1 MKKTKILFFLAGL
14 HGGGAQRVAM
24 TILRKLDKKR
34 FDITLVLVIKSG
46 DYVDMI
52 PKNINVIDLN
62 LKKTIF
68 SHFKIRKIIQ
78 ELQPNIVFSTLF
90 RTHNI
95 IYLSLL
101 GIKKKPLVVL
111 RSQNSPKLV
120 LENNQLGILAKFLLE
135 KAYNNADMIVAQTPE
150 MKSEIIKYHN
160 IDGNK
165 IEVFL
170 NPIDTELIEK
180 KINEIENPF
189 DNNRINIVAAGR
201 LTWQKGFDILVQSFK
216 YIIDKD
222 NNYFLHI
229 IGNDDGE
236 KENIQQMI
244 YDLSLENNIKLWGF
258 QKNPYKFFYYAD
270 LFVLSSRW
278 EGLPNAVLENLYLKK
293 PVVVTKCIPFMEQL
307 VKENKNG
314 KLVDVEDPI
323 QLAHAILDYKSIEL
337 NFSNTFNDRDINDL
351 FLSIG
356 TRVTYDSVS
365 L

>member
-1 MKKTKILFFLAGL
+1 MKKTKILFFLANL
-14 HGGGAQRVAM
+14 YGGGAERVAM
-24 TILRKLDKKR
+24 TFLRKLDKKR
-34 FDITLVLVIKSG
+34 FDITLVLVVKSG
-46 DYVDMI
+46 DYIDLI
-52 PKNINVIDLN
+52 PKHVNVIDLN

-68 SHFKIRKIIQ
+68 SIFKLRKIVM
-78 ELQPNIVFSTLF
+78 ELQPDIVFSTLF
-90 RTHNI
+90 RTHNV
-95 IYLSLL
+95 IYLALL
-101 GIKKKPLVVL
+101 SIEKKPMVVL
-111 RSQNSPKLV
+111 RSQNSPKLL

-135 KAYNNADMIVAQTPE
+135 KAYNNANIIVAQTPE

-160 IDGNK
+160 INGNK

-180 KINEIENPF
+180 KIKKIENPF
-189 DNNRINIVAAGR
+189 DNNQINVVAAGR
-201 LTWQKGFDILVQSFK
+201 LARQKGYDILIQSFK

-270 LFVLSSRW
+270 IFVLSSRW

-307 VKENKNG
+307 VYENKNG

-323 QLAHAILDYKSIEL
+323 QLAHAILNYKSIEL
-337 NFSNTFNDRDINDL
+337 NFSNTLNDRDINDL
-351 FLSIG
+351 FLSID
-356 TRVTYDSVS
+356 T
-365 L
+365 